1 MDRRPQLPALSYL
14 DVEKVKREEDAYQ
27 NRNTGTP
34 QSLSN
39 TSAAPSPTHQYPSGP
54 PPPYSHAHGGPPPA
68 SQHANEWS
76 GAQSGVHTP
85 PESRRTSEH
94 EKESAKQGPRQSL
107 PSISEALGVDSQTAF
122 ASAAAA
128 PAPLQST
135 HLPPPTSGPPAS
147 PSGASRRSFPMEPP
161 QGPTTSFANG
171 SSYSQYS
178 QYRSDS
184 LSQRQS
190 YPPPADAARLPVA
203 YPPVQESKPMLHQS
217 SAQAHSRGPPPP
229 ASFPPPPEPSSSYEH
244 PPNPATGSMAP
255 PSSFPYGYTPFPPR
269 YAGPTPPASTTS
281 GPIHQP
287 STVYG
292 APQTASSGWKSENTA
307 RFDSRPPEQANYGDN
322 VKRHLD
328 FYDLEQSLNE
338 ISSVSGHLGDF
349 ARRYGDRMHQTQ
361 RAGPSPSTLPGI
373 VEVDD
378 MVAKSRAQLDSLL
391 KIRDVVLAQQA
402 VYEQQAADQ
411 RLQQRA
417 FSEAPQPQPELH
429 TPEADESKAGGF
441 AGVDTKKRRGRAA
454 PPGRCH
460 SCNRAETPEWRR
472 GPDGA
477 RTLCN
482 ACGLHYAKLTRKNNG
497 ANKNTSVGSS
507 NLRPKENMP

>member
-14 DVEKVKREEDAYQ
+14 DVDQVKREEDAYQ
-27 NRNTGTP
+27 NHNAGTP

-39 TSAAPSPTHQYPSGP
+39 TSAAPSPTYQYPSGP
-54 PPPYSHAHGGPPPA
+54 PPPYSHAHGVAPPA
-68 SQHANEWS
+68 QQHANAWT
-76 GAQSGVHTP
+76 GTQSGVHTP

-94 EKESAKQGPRQSL
+94 EKEAAKQGPRQSL

-122 ASAAAA
+122 ASAPAA

-135 HLPPPTSGPPAS
+135 HLPLPASGPPTSPSAS
-147 PSGASRRSFPMEPP
+147 SRRSYPMEPP
-161 QGPTTSFANG
+161 PGHANSFANS
-171 SSYSQYS
+171 SSYSQYP
-178 QYRSDS
+178 QYRSEPA
-184 LSQRQS
+184 QRQS
-190 YPPPADAARLPVA
+190 YPPPAEATRAPAA
-203 YPPVQESKPMLHQS
+203 YPPVQDSKPVLHQP
-217 SAQAHSRGPPPP
+217 SAQPQSRPPPP
-229 ASFPPPPEPSSSYEH
+229 PTSFSRPLESSPASEH
-244 PPNPATGSMAP
+244 PPNPSAGSMAP
-255 PSSFPYGYTPFPPR
+255 PSSVPYGYTPYPPR
-269 YAGPTPPASTTS
+269 YADPTPPASTSS
-281 GPIHQP
+281 GPIYQP

-292 APQTASSGWKSENTA
+292 TPQTTSSSGWKAENTA
-307 RFDSRPPEQANYGDN
+307 RFDSRQPEQANYGDN

-328 FYDLEQSLNE
+328 FYDLGQALNE

-361 RAGPSPSTLPGI
+361 RVGPSPSTLPGI

-411 RLQQRA
+411 RLQHKA
-417 FSEAPQPQPELH
+417 FSEGPQPQPDLH
-429 TPEADESKAGGF
+429 APEMDESKAGGF

-497 ANKNTSVGSS
+497 ANKNTSVGNS